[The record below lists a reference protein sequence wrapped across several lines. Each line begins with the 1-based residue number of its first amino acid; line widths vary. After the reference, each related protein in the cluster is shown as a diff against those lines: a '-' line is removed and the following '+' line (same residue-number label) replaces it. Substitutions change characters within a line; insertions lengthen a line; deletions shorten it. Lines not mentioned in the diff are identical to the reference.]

1 MGRSSLGMAVLLAL
15 LPIAGAQDLDDP
27 EAMAVI
33 KNGEVARLDRGT
45 IGAYG
50 DLTRFDV
57 SIVWDSAASARPEG
71 YMARRVRYVADCKAH
86 TLLLAVVSVFDS
98 SGRLL
103 KTMILPPGAV
113 DPVPPAEGSVESRW
127 LREVCRL

>member
-1 MGRSSLGMAVLLAL
+1 MGRSGLGVAILLAL
-15 LPIAGAQDLDDP
+15 VPMAGAQDLDDP
-27 EAMAVI
+27 EAMAVV
-33 KNGEVARLDRGT
+33 KQGEIGRLERGT
-45 IGAYG
+45 ISAYG

-57 SIVWDSAASARPEG
+57 SVVWDSAAAARPEG

-113 DPVPPAEGSVESRW
+113 DPAAPAEGSVESKW

>member
-113 DPVPPAEGSVESRW
+113 DPAAPAEGSVESRW

>member
-1 MGRSSLGMAVLLAL
+1 MGRASFGIAILLAL
-15 LPIAGAQDLDDP
+15 APVAGAQDLDDP

-33 KNGEVARLDRGT
+33 KDGEVARLERGT
-45 IGAYG
+45 ISAYG
-50 DLTRFDV
+50 DLARFDV
-57 SIVWDSAASARPEG
+57 SIVWDSAAAARPEG

-86 TLLLAVVSVFDS
+86 TLVLGAVSVFDS

-113 DPVPPAEGSVESRW
+113 EPGAPAEGSTESRL
-127 LREVCRL
+127 LREVCRP